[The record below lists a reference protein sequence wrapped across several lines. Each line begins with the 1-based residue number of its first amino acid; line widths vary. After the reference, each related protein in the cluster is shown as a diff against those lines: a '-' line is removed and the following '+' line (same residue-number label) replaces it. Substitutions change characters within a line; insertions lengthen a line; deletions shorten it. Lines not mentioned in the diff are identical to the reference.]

1 MMPDDNRP
9 RTDWQPGTRAM
20 PSFHGLAAAFLS
32 GKDSP
37 RDLLERCIATIEAR
51 EPEVGAF
58 VVHDFARARAAA
70 DASTARWR
78 DGATLSAI
86 DGLPIGL
93 KDVIGTED
101 FPAARG
107 SEIYAGRPPERD
119 AAVAWALRQGGAV
132 ILGKTVTT
140 EFAIG
145 RIGRTRNPLDPRR
158 TPGTS
163 SSGSAAAVGA
173 GMLPVALGSQLISS
187 VMRPASY
194 CGHVGVMPS
203 YGVIRMD
210 GMEPVCP
217 STDHVGTHTTT
228 LEDAWIVLRHLSR
241 TAGPIPGWRGLH
253 GPADPP
259 APVKPRRLAR
269 LYEPDWQHT
278 DAACRAALED
288 ALKTLSA
295 AGVEIVEP
303 DDDPVLRRL
312 EAACATSEAT
322 IMALVTS
329 EMRWPYLDYDAKGF
343 RFGLRLGP
351 LMEKAHAATLEDYH
365 EALGARDELRARF
378 DAAARAYDGFIGLSA
393 ASVAAIGLDN
403 MGRPGAT
410 APATCAGLPALTL
423 PVMAAHGLPL
433 GLQLIGA
440 SHGEAN
446 LFAHAAWIGWTLLDG
461 GAPVQ

>member
-1 MMPDDNRP
+1 MPDDAQARI
-9 RTDWQPGTRAM
+9 DWRPGTRAQ
-20 PSFHGLAAAFLS
+20 PSFYRLAAAFRS

-37 RDLLERCIATIEAR
+37 RDLLERCIATIEVR

-70 DASTARWR
+70 DAASARWR
-78 DGATLSAI
+78 TGTPLSPV

-101 FPAARG
+101 FPTARG
-107 SEIYAGRPPERD
+107 SEIFAGRPPERD
-119 AAVAWALRQGGAV
+119 AAVTWALRQGGAV
-132 ILGKTVTT
+132 IVGKTVTT

-145 RIGRTRNPLDPRR
+145 RVGRTRNPIDPRR

-173 GMLPVALGSQLISS
+173 GMVPVALASQLISS

-210 GMEPVCP
+210 GMEPICP

-241 TAGPIPGWRGLH
+241 TAGPIPGWRSLH
-253 GPADPP
+253 GPAEPP
-259 APVKPRRLAR
+259 APVKPRRLGR
-269 LYEPDWQHT
+269 IYEPDWQHT
-278 DAACRAALED
+278 DTGCRVALED
-288 ALKTLSA
+288 ALRKLAA

-303 DDDPVLRRL
+303 KDDPVLRRL
-312 EAACATSEAT
+312 DEACATSVDT
-322 IMALVTS
+322 IMALIIG
-329 EMRWPYLDYDAKGF
+329 EMRWPFLDYDAKGF

-351 LMEKAHAATLEDYH
+351 LMEKARVATPEEYHA
-365 EALGARDELRARF
+365 ALGARDELRARF
-378 DAAARAYDGFIGLSA
+378 DAAARSCDGFIGLPA
-393 ASVAAIGLDN
+393 ASVAAMGLDN
-403 MGRPGAT
+403 IGRPGAT

-423 PVMAAHGLPL
+423 PVLAAHGMPL
-433 GLQLIGA
+433 GLQMVGA
-440 SHGEAN
+440 AHGEAN
-446 LFAHAAWIGWTLLDG
+446 LFAHAAWIGRTLLDG
-461 GAPVQ
+461 EAGAR